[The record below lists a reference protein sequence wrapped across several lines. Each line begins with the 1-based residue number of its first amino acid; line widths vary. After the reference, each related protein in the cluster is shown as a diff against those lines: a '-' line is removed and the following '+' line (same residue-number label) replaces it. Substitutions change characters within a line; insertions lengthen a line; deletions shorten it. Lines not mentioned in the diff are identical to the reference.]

1 MKLYLTLAW
10 RNLWRNKRRTGIT
23 IASIVFAVFF
33 SVFMR
38 STQLGSYSNMIA
50 NVVKFYT
57 GYAQIQAE
65 GYNEDNSLENSFEI
79 TEELLALK
87 SQHEGIDELVPRLEF
102 GSLVSGEGMARVAA
116 LIGIDPVKEA
126 TITGID
132 EKLVDGKYFDA
143 DDKSLVLTQGMA
155 ENLEATVGD
164 TLVLLGQGY
173 HGISAAGK
181 YPVSGIVKFSNPDL
195 NKRFIFLPLKEA
207 QWFFGAENRAT
218 SLVVMTEPEKV
229 DKVIKRISAALPD
242 GFVVLGWKKLLPE
255 LVQVIEVDNV
265 GGIIMLAVLYVIVGF
280 GILGTILMMAA
291 ERRYEFGILVS
302 VGMRRMGL
310 VSIMVIESLMLTLT
324 GVLCGFMV
332 SFPFIYYLHL
342 NPVPLESFSEEFAT
356 GMEKYGIEAVIPF
369 SIELEVFG
377 MQLVAIFIIGL
388 LVSLYPVYGILTL
401 KPTKA
406 MRG

>member
-302 VGMRRMGL
+302 VWSGACNG
-310 VSIMVIESLMLTLT
+310 
-324 GVLCGFMV
+324 
-332 SFPFIYYLHL
+332 
-342 NPVPLESFSEEFAT
+342 
-356 GMEKYGIEAVIPF
+356 
-369 SIELEVFG
+369 
-377 MQLVAIFIIGL
+377 
-388 LVSLYPVYGILTL
+388 
-401 KPTKA
+401 
-406 MRG
+406 